1 MKIFGEYNSLKKL
14 KISLSRNVFFAYP
27 SPSTFP
33 NGPTFCTSSKGGN
46 KRGIGTVGE
55 AFTVL
60 LGRGGEETR
69 VGGGAF
75 ASRNP
80 VVIPGWRGRALTRCR
95 LNLLE
100 ISRQIPGLYPR
111 LPCRL
116 RASLRKIGTTS
127 VSIAVF
133 QNPGNAV
140 PTN

>member
-1 MKIFGEYNSLKKL
+1 MY
-14 KISLSRNVFFAYP
+14 SRIYSSPLLLPPRFQTDLLFALLRE
-27 SPSTFP
+27 
-33 NGPTFCTSSKGGN
+33 GN

>member
-1 MKIFGEYNSLKKL
+1 MTKCILEYILRLSFSLHVSKRTYFL
-14 KISLSRNVFFAYP
+14 HFFE
-27 SPSTFP
+27 
-33 NGPTFCTSSKGGN
+33 GRDE
-46 KRGIGTVGE
+46 RGIGTVGE